1 MFLIAVKE
9 LGYVD
14 GITQEQLYTLLEAHQ
29 VVISSKDR
37 SAIVDPRMAFRK
49 VTKDGD
55 EGSEGVLRGEI

>member
-1 MFLIAVKE
+1 MRE
-9 LGYVD
+9 PGYID
-14 GITQEQLYTLLEAHQ
+14 GITREQLYTLLEARQ

-37 SAIVDPRMAFRK
+37 RAIVDPRMAFRK